1 MKGGVWRTDR
11 AMLLVVR
18 MMCLLMGLSVEVAGI
33 LMGMWVCG
41 TCITCRKMCVIAGG
55 DGAGGRVI
63 DGRLQMDHWNCLTGD
78 CTKEEV
84 SQENQFPGLLHGKKP
99 VLDILCAV

>member
-1 MKGGVWRTDR
+1 MKRGVWRTDR

-41 TCITCRKMCVIAGG
+41 TCITGRKMCVIAGG

-63 DGRLQMDHWNCLTGD
+63 DGRLQMDPEITEMLW
-78 CTKEEV
+78 
-84 SQENQFPGLLHGKKP
+84 Q
-99 VLDILCAV
+99 